1 MSDCNPPV
9 PLVEQLRSYPASC
22 LHPYID
28 KNTGTPYPCGRCFVC
43 RVKRQRILRSFMI
56 EDLSENHCAMLVT
69 LTYSPENV
77 PFIVPLF
84 NENNTDVI
92 LPFNDD
98 TGRFSSVSINSN
110 DFNKIL
116 HVSETFVHHNRRE
129 FDSKDIESVADLFS
143 DSYSPR
149 PNCFLPCFRY
159 SDVQKF
165 LKKLRRMLE
174 RQGLNSRVRY
184 YCTAEYGSSYFRP
197 HYHLLLFFADE
208 SSRAAVLEHESRALI
223 SYKSG
228 MGRGSSLWTL
238 GLSDWQYYSG
248 GNGSYLTNYLTCS
261 SNLPSI
267 YRIPPLRQFVRRSNR
282 IWPSIA
288 QLPSRLFSDTTE
300 WREVYRFFFDDSQ
313 FDASVSSLFAPASYR
328 AYLPYVRYFN
338 RFGCSLSSDDFRKL
352 FPLLRSRKAI
362 CQEYESLVGHLF
374 NIDYYMIYCPL
385 LRQLCSILSIGLNQL
400 EEAVI
405 QFDAARN
412 VQLPSVIENALYFIS
427 IHLRGFKLSDIKF
440 DDYWRFVQNF
450 SYAFDYY
457 SLRVNLSQQE
467 TFFDDSSDIFSPMG
481 IITKDIENEIAYY
494 YPYTDTSILEELIPD
509 YHPLNH
515 SQLQRLKQF
524 FVADSIRI
532 KQAKHTLSHITNNL

>member
-1 MSDCNPPV
+1 MSNCNPPV

-22 LHPYID
+22 LHPYVD
-28 KNTGTPYPCGRCFVC
+28 KDTGVAYPCGRCFVC

-56 EDLSENHCAMLVT
+56 EDLAENHCAMLVT

-84 NENNTDVI
+84 SENNTDVI
-92 LPFNDD
+92 LPYNDQ

-116 HVSETFVHHNRRE
+116 NVSETFVHHNRRE
-129 FDSKDIESVADLFS
+129 FDSKDIESVAELLS
-143 DSYSPR
+143 ESYSPR

-159 SDVQKF
+159 ADVQKF
-165 LKKLRRMLE
+165 LKKLRRFLD

-184 YCTAEYGSSYFRP
+184 YCTAEYGSSFFRP

-208 SSRAAVLEHESRALI
+208 ASRAAVLSHESR
-223 SYKSG
+223 
-228 MGRGSSLWTL
+228 MGQRTSLWTL

-248 GNGSYLTNYLTCS
+248 SNGDYLTNYLTCS

-267 YRIPPLRQFVRRSNR
+267 YRLSPLRQFVRRSNR
-282 IWPSIA
+282 LWPSIEG
-288 QLPSRLFSDTTE
+288 LPSRLFSSTTE

-313 FDASVSSLFAPASYR
+313 FDSSVSSLFAPASYR
-328 AYLPYVRYFN
+328 AYLSYVRFFN
-338 RFGCSLSSDDFRKL
+338 RFGCSLNSDEFRKL
-352 FPLLRSRKAI
+352 FPLLRKRQI
-362 CQEYESLVGHLF
+362 IRQEYEHLVGHLF
-374 NIDYYMIYCPL
+374 NIDYYLMYCPL

-400 EEAVI
+400 QEAVL
-405 QFDAARN
+405 QFDSARN
-412 VQLPSVIENALYFIS
+412 VQLPSVVENALYFIS
-427 IHLRGFKLSDIKF
+427 IHLRGYRLSCIKF
-440 DDYWRFVQNF
+440 EDYWRFVQNF

-457 SLRVNLSQQE
+457 SLRVNLSMQE
-467 TFFDDSSDIFSPMG
+467 TFFCDSADIVSPMG
-481 IITKDIENEIAYY
+481 IITKDIEQEISYY

-532 KQAKHTLSHITNNL
+532 KQAKHTLSHTTNNL